1 MRTERTTGAQPP
13 SDERGTGVE
22 SEARAL
28 GALAAEL
35 SAAATPDEVAHAL
48 VERMPPLLGAV
59 GGALGLVQDDELVI
73 VDPGGV
79 RRATLPARL
88 RIPLGAQAPI
98 ARAALT
104 GEPAYANSRE
114 EMEREYPDGA
124 RLADY
129 AHSALAVPLLT
140 EDRVVGSMG
149 FPFDTAGRVDAELVA
164 LAQLAAALGGQALER
179 SQLYDR
185 ERSLREGLDRIARLA
200 PRFAGERTMAVM
212 EAICRE
218 ALATFDGDVAQLWA
232 LAEEEAVLVYQEPP
246 GDECPPGTRSLR
258 ADVTGLEES
267 LARMEPTFAVGP
279 PTEGPLD
286 TEGPFR
292 LMSDRTA
299 LQIPIVVAGEVG
311 RMLRVIWHERVAT
324 DRPETLVL
332 ARRLADHAGLALEH
346 AERRRAQ
353 EAADRSA
360 DDTRRLL
367 DATEALAAATTPEL
381 VGAAALE
388 EAQTTLGAAAGS
400 LLRLSGDDFVLV
412 ASSGFAPEE
421 LVGWERFDRGTKA
434 PLGTAIARNEL
445 LVHRTRAELAVDYPE
460 LAAATRFGAWLS
472 IPLSVARETIGAI
485 GLSFAE
491 GRTFRPADLEYVESL
506 ARQTGLALDRTLLLE
521 DEQRARARAEQ
532 LASDLSRLHAFAT
545 ALGAATSTSEVGTL
559 VCEQVK
565 SILGASACAV
575 YVPFESDQFQL
586 LHGTGSLTPG
596 LEPTPDG
603 PTWPAC
609 LDAALS
615 PPSSLW
621 LATADDWNGAEPY
634 GVLRTPG
641 GLAVAVVPLAAGG
654 QPSGLLVAWFS
665 TDEFPEESGKRLLE
679 TMVRQATQPLERV
692 RLLESEREARLE
704 AQTAAQRTRTLHEV
718 AERMSR
724 AVTPRDVAEVVRS
737 SLAGLLAAETV
748 EVFKLDE
755 ARGRAELL
763 APGRMRP
770 APVVGLDTLEL
781 TMPRADRPPD
791 EEPRSRYAYPL
802 ASGVRT
808 PGAVRL
814 TFDAPVVID
823 DESASMVQ
831 AITRQGGQALDRSLL
846 FEDEQRA
853 RTRTER
859 LQALTAAFSRAL
871 TLEDVATVFV
881 DDALVGL
888 RADGVTLGVIVG
900 DEREVRPLAWRGYR
914 EVVVRPLLAASS
926 SHPTPASIAAREGS
940 ASYFETGTQ
949 LGARYPELTA
959 ALEAI
964 DHETFAF
971 LPVRAGPRPLG
982 VAALSWRGPAELDD
996 DAWSFLQA
1004 LTTQCGLA
1012 LDRAARYEGERSVAE
1027 TLQRSVLPR
1036 SIPVVEGVRIAA
1048 RYLPGTSALD
1058 VGGDWFDT
1066 LVLPD
1071 GRLGFAVGDVVGKGV
1086 RAAATMAQL
1095 RNGMR
1100 ALTLD
1105 EADPGRTMTK
1115 LNRLLEA
1122 ITDAPFATVA
1132 YLVVD
1137 PTSLDA
1143 QLVSAGHLPPLVIA
1157 PSGEVRYA
1165 EEGRNLPLGVD
1176 ADLPLEAADLRFA
1189 PGSLV
1194 VLYTDGLVERVD
1206 RSIDEGLARLAAVEV
1221 PADRDPE
1228 TLADTILEHLLEGD
1242 ALRDD
1247 VALLVLEIA
1256 GASTGPLALALP
1268 AEMASLTQL
1277 RSSVADWLETER
1289 VPAADARD
1297 ILLAVWEA
1305 ATNAVEHGHR
1315 EGGTV
1320 TLHGAIVGDR
1330 IRIEVTD
1337 DGSWQEPRE
1346 REDRGLGLRV
1356 IRSLMT
1362 DVELEQSGTG
1372 TRVVME
1378 RSVTRRPAGNGEDG
1392 DADAH

>member
-1 MRTERTTGAQPP
+1 
-13 SDERGTGVE
+13 
-22 SEARAL
+22 
-28 GALAAEL
+28 
-35 SAAATPDEVAHAL
+35 
-48 VERMPPLLGAV
+48 
-59 GGALGLVQDDELVI
+59 
-73 VDPGGV
+73 
-79 RRATLPARL
+79 
-88 RIPLGAQAPI
+88 
-98 ARAALT
+98 
-104 GEPAYANSRE
+104 
-114 EMEREYPDGA
+114 
-124 RLADY
+124 
-129 AHSALAVPLLT
+129 
-140 EDRVVGSMG
+140 
-149 FPFDTAGRVDAELVA
+149 
-164 LAQLAAALGGQALER
+164 
-179 SQLYDR
+179 
-185 ERSLREGLDRIARLA
+185 
-200 PRFAGERTMAVM
+200 
-212 EAICRE
+212 
-218 ALATFDGDVAQLWA
+218 
-232 LAEEEAVLVYQEPP
+232 
-246 GDECPPGTRSLR
+246 
-258 ADVTGLEES
+258 
-267 LARMEPTFAVGP
+267 MEPTFAVGP
-279 PTEGPLD
+279 PTEGPVD

-292 LMSDRTA
+292 LTSDRTA

-434 PLGTAIARNEL
+434 PLGTAVARNEL

-460 LAAATRFGAWLS
+460 LAAVTRFGAWLS
-472 IPLSVARETIGAI
+472 IPLSVAGQTIGAI

-596 LEPTPDG
+596 LDPTPDG

-609 LDAALS
+609 LDAALN
-615 PPSSLW
+615 PASSLW
-621 LATADDWNGAEPY
+621 LATVDDWNGAEPY
-634 GVLRTPG
+634 GVLRTPD

-692 RLLESEREARLE
+692 RLLESEREARLA

-763 APGRMRP
+763 APGTVRP
-770 APVVGLDTLEL
+770 APVVGLDALEL

-814 TFDAPVVID
+814 TFDVPVAID

-900 DEREVRPLAWRGYR
+900 DEREVRPLALARLPD
-914 EVVVRPLLAASS
+914 EVVDRPLLAASS
-926 SHPTPASIAAREGS
+926 SHPTPASVAAREGS

-949 LGARYPELTA
+949 LGARYPELDGRARGDRPRDVRVPPRRAPARGA
-959 ALEAI
+959 ARRRRRSRGA
-964 DHETFAF
+964 
-971 LPVRAGPRPLG
+971 AGR
-982 VAALSWRGPAELDD
+982 SSDD

-1012 LDRAARYEGERSVAE
+1012 LDRARALRERSASSPR
-1027 TLQRSVLPR
+1027 RSSGACSRGRSRARGRPRRRALPAR
-1036 SIPVVEGVRIAA
+1036 HDRVGRRRRLVRHADAA
-1048 RYLPGTSALD
+1048 R
-1058 VGGDWFDT
+1058 
-1066 LVLPD
+1066 
-1071 GRLGFAVGDVVGKGV
+1071 
-1086 RAAATMAQL
+1086 RAARVRRRRRRRQ
-1095 RNGMR
+1095 GR
-1100 ALTLD
+1100 AARRRRWPSSGTGC
-1105 EADPGRTMTK
+1105 GRSRSTTRIPAETMTK

-1122 ITDAPFATVA
+1122 IHRRAVRDGRLPRRSTRHARTAT
-1132 YLVVD
+1132 
-1137 PTSLDA
+1137 
-1143 QLVSAGHLPPLVIA
+1143 LVSAGHLPPLVIE
-1157 PSGEVRYA
+1157 PSGDDAVRSRKA
-1165 EEGRNLPLGVD
+1165 GTSRSASTPSV
-1176 ADLPLEAADLRFA
+1176 PLEAADVSSQ

-1194 VLYTDGLVERVD
+1194 VLYTDGLVERSRPVD
-1206 RSIDEGLARLAAVEV
+1206 RRGARPRSPRSTV
-1221 PADRDPE
+1221 PADRDPRR
-1228 TLADTILEHLLEGD
+1228 LADTILERAARGR
-1242 ALRDD
+1242 ARC
-1247 VALLVLEIA
+1247 ATT
-1256 GASTGPLALALP
+1256 S
-1268 AEMASLTQL
+1268 
-1277 RSSVADWLETER
+1277 RSSCSSSPARRRGRSSSRCPPRPRRSRRCGREVARLARARR
-1289 VPAADARD
+1289 VPADRRAGTSSSRSGRP
-1297 ILLAVWEA
+1297 
-1305 ATNAVEHGHR
+1305 ATNAIEHGQPR
-1315 EGGTV
+1315 PAARCARRRRSSATASGSRSPT
-1320 TLHGAIVGDR
+1320 T
-1330 IRIEVTD
+1330 
-1337 DGSWQEPRE
+1337 GSWQEPRE

-1378 RSVTRRPAGNGEDG
+1378 RSVTRGRPGTGRPAMQTRTDRSGRPDPRPPRRRAGQAHERRGAERARPARSAAGDLLVDLTDVTFLDSAGLHVLFRLARAQAEAGATLGVVVPTRARSGGWSRSPTSRALPVCTSVDEGVLQLRNVSLAPRVGYRRVPSRRRRRRCPHVVSKKGTKRARQYEHIKESLEEQGRSESTAEEIAARTVNKERARHGEAATSSRLSREDISSG
-1392 DADAH
+1392 RRGGLRSGTEGPARPHEGAALRGGQAARTSRAARR

>member
-1 MRTERTTGAQPP
+1 MRTERTAGAQPP
-13 SDERGTGVE
+13 GEQGAGAE
-22 SEARAL
+22 SEAHAL

-88 RIPLGAQAPI
+88 RIPLTAQAPI

-104 GEPAYANSRE
+104 GEPAFANSRE
-114 EMEREYPDGA
+114 EMERDYPDGA

-149 FPFDTAGRVDAELVA
+149 FPFDAAGRVDADLIA

-179 SQLYDR
+179 AQLYDR

-212 EAICRE
+212 EAICGE

-232 LAEEEAVLVYQEPP
+232 LADEEVVLVYQEPP
-246 GDECPPGTRSLR
+246 DDDCPPGTRSR
-258 ADVTGLEES
+258 RVDVTGVEES
-267 LARMEPTFAVGP
+267 LARMEPTFAQGP
-279 PTEGPLD
+279 PREGPVD
-286 TEGPFR
+286 TAGPFR
-292 LMSDRTA
+292 LLSDRTA

-311 RMLRVIWHERVAT
+311 RILRVIWHDDVPT
-324 DRPETLVL
+324 DRPETLIL

-367 DATEALAAATTPEL
+367 DATEALGAATTPEL

-388 EAQTTLGAAAGS
+388 EAKTTLGSAAGA
-400 LLRLSGDDFVLV
+400 LLRLTGDHLVLV

-421 LVGWERFDRGTKA
+421 LAGWERFDRRANA
-434 PLGTAIARNEL
+434 PVGRAIEGNEL
-445 LVHRTRAELAVDYPE
+445 LVHRTRAELAVDFPE
-460 LAAATRFGAWLS
+460 IAAATRFGAWLS
-472 IPLSVARETIGAI
+472 IPLSVAGRTIGAI
-485 GLSFAE
+485 ALSFAE
-491 GRTFRPADLEYVESL
+491 GRTFRPADLEYAESL
-506 ARQTGLALDRTLLLE
+506 ARQAALALDRTLLLE

-545 ALGAATSTSEVGTL
+545 SLAGAASTSEVGAL
-559 VCEQVK
+559 LCDQVK
-565 SILGASACAV
+565 AILGASACAV
-575 YVPFESDQFQL
+575 YVPLEVDQLQL
-586 LHGTGSLTPG
+586 LHGSGSLTPG
-596 LEPTPDG
+596 VEPTPDG
-603 PTWPAC
+603 PTWPSC
-609 LDAALS
+609 LDAALN
-615 PPSSLW
+615 PTSSVW
-621 LATADDWNGAEPY
+621 LATAADWQGAEPY
-634 GVLRTPG
+634 AVLRTAG
-641 GLAVAVVPLAAGG
+641 DLAVAAVPLTAGG

-665 TDEFPEESGKRLLE
+665 TDEFPEETGKRLLE
-679 TMVRQATQPLERV
+679 TMVRQATEPLERA
-692 RLLESEREARLE
+692 RLLESERAARLQ
-704 AQTAAQRTRTLHEV
+704 AQTAEQRTRTLQEV

-724 AVTPRDVAEVVRS
+724 AATPRDVAEVVRI
-737 SLAGLLAAETV
+737 SLEGLLAAETV

-755 ARGRAELL
+755 GRGRAELL
-763 APGRMRP
+763 APGVMRP
-770 APVVGLDTLEL
+770 APVVGLDTLAL
-781 TMPRADRPPD
+781 TMPSADLPPD
-791 EEPRSRYAYPL
+791 EQPRSSYAYPL
-802 ASGVRT
+802 TSGVRT

-814 TFDAPVVID
+814 TFDAPVAID
-823 DESASMVQ
+823 DESSSMIQ
-831 AITRQGGQALDRSLL
+831 AITRQAGQALDRSLL
-846 FEDEQRA
+846 YEDEQRA

-888 RADGVTLGVIVG
+888 RADGVMLGVIGG
-900 DEREVRPLAWRGYR
+900 DERETQPLASRGYP
-914 EVVVRPLLAASS
+914 EVVVRPLLAVTSS
-926 SHPTPASIAAREGS
+926 RPSPASVAREGS
-940 ASYFETGTQ
+940 ASYFETATQ

-971 LPVRAGPRPLG
+971 LPVWAGSRPLG
-982 VAALSWRGPAELDD
+982 VAALSWRGQAELDD
-996 DAWSFLQA
+996 DGWSFLQA

-1012 LDRAARYEGERSVAE
+1012 LDRAARYEGERSIAE

-1036 SIPVVEGVRIAA
+1036 SIPVLEGVRIAA
-1048 RYLPGTSALD
+1048 RYLPGTTALD

-1066 LVLPD
+1066 LMLPD

-1105 EADPGRTMTK
+1105 ESDPGRTMTK
-1115 LNRLLEA
+1115 LNRLLEG

-1132 YLVVD
+1132 FLVVD
-1137 PTSLDA
+1137 PKAHTAS
-1143 QLVSAGHLPPLVIA
+1143 LVSAGHLPPLVID
-1157 PSGEVRYA
+1157 PSGATRYA

-1176 ADLPLEAADLRFA
+1176 ADMPLEAAELA
-1189 PGSLV
+1189 LEPGSIV
-1194 VLYTDGLVERVD
+1194 VLYTDGLVERPD
-1206 RSIDEGLARLAAVEV
+1206 RSIDDGLERLAAVDV

-1228 TLADTILEHLLEGD
+1228 KLADIILEQLLEGD

-1256 GASTGPLALALP
+1256 GEAAVPLELSLP
-1268 AEMASLTQL
+1268 AETASLTRL
-1277 RSSVADWLETER
+1277 RSSVSDWLVAER
-1289 VPAADARD
+1289 VPPDDARD

-1330 IRIEVTD
+1330 VRIEIAD
-1337 DGSWQEPRE
+1337 EGRWQEPRE

-1362 DVELEQSGTG
+1362 DVELEQSEAG
-1372 TRVVME
+1372 TRIVME
-1378 RSVTRRPAGNGEDG
+1378 RSLRRRTAGNGESG